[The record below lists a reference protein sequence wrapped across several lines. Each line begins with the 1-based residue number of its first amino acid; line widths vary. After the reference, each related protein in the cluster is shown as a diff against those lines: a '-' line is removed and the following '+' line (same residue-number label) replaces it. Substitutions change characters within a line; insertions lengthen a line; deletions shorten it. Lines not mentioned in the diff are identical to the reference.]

1 MKSYSSCFRSYRR
14 DVSEQ
19 ARQYACGLM
28 QGGDRK
34 NMEHMSEVVP
44 EADARN
50 LQQFLT
56 HSKWDHR
63 AVIKQVG
70 HDVSEELGESNLC
83 GLIIDESG
91 FEKQGK
97 FSAGVARQ
105 WLGRLGKVDNG
116 QVGVFG
122 VLASET
128 RVAPIDARLYLPK
141 SWCEDADRCKKAG
154 IPEDERAFR
163 TKIELA
169 LNIVIDARKEG
180 LHFDWTGADAGYGK
194 GLVFIDALDEMDETF
209 MVDVHSDFTVY
220 QNDPKP
226 YLPKWSGKG
235 RKPSRWKSA
244 EKGIE
249 VSTFIKSLAQTQWQ
263 RVCVRE
269 TTRGKMRLEVAV
281 ESVFVWDITQS
292 KTKEFIIVAT
302 RSLDH
307 GDLKISIS
315 NANSSTP
322 RTRLAF
328 MQRQR
333 FWVERAF
340 EDGKSECGMAD
351 YQCRKWTSW
360 HHHMALVMM
369 TMLFM
374 LKERKHQKEAYPLLS
389 ASDIEMLLVKFL
401 PKRATT
407 PDEIITQL
415 KDRHKRRC
423 DAIKSHAKTAER
435 AYQRARKARWRANKK
450 TSQNP

>member
-1 MKSYSSCFRSYRR
+1 
-14 DVSEQ
+14 
-19 ARQYACGLM
+19 
-28 QGGDRK
+28 
-34 NMEHMSEVVP
+34 MEHMSEVVP
-44 EADARN
+44 GADARN

-63 AVIKQVG
+63 AVITQVG
-70 HDVSEELGESNLC
+70 HDVSEELGQSNLC

-97 FSAGVARQ
+97 SSAGVARQ

-116 QVGVFG
+116 QVGVYG
-122 VLASET
+122 VLASEM
-128 RVAPIDARLYLPK
+128 RVAPIDERLYLPK
-141 SWCEDADRCKKAG
+141 TWCEDADRCEKAG
-154 IPEDERAFR
+154 IPADEREFR

-169 LNIVIDARKEG
+169 LNIVKDARKEG
-180 LHFDWTGADAGYGK
+180 LHFDWVGADAGYGK
-194 GLVFIDALDEMDETF
+194 GLVFVDELDEMGETF
-209 MVDVHSDFTVY
+209 IVDVHSDFTVY
-220 QNDPKP
+220 LNDPKP
-226 YLPKWSGKG
+226 YLPEWSGKG
-235 RKPSRWKSA
+235 RKPSRWKST
-244 EKGIE
+244 EKGIK
-249 VSTFIKSLAQTQWQ
+249 VSNFIKALAPAQWK

-281 ESVFVWDITQS
+281 ESVFVWDINQS
-292 KTKEFIIVAT
+292 KAKKFIVVAT

-307 GDLKISIS
+307 GDLKISLS
-315 NANSSTP
+315 NATSSTP

-351 YQCRKWTSW
+351 YQCRKWAAW

-374 LKERKHQKEAYPLLS
+374 LKERKQQQEEYPLLS
-389 ASDIEMLLVKFL
+389 ASDIEMLLVRFL
-401 PKRATT
+401 PKRDST

-423 DAIKSHAKTAER
+423 NAIVSHTKNAER
-435 AYQRARKARWRANKK
+435 SYQRTRKARWRASKK
-450 TSQNP
+450 PSQDL